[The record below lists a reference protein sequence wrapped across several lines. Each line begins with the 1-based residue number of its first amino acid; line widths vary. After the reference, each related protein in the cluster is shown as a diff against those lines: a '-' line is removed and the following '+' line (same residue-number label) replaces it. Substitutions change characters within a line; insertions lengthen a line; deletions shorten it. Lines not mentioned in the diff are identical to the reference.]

1 MFTEG
6 DFDLF
11 FNLTIN
17 QKMLPT
23 AVEEINV
30 CDVFLGVKRY
40 KNLLMNDI

>member
-1 MFTEG
+1 MYRG

-11 FNLTIN
+11 FNLTLN

-23 AVEEINV
+23 AVKEINFRH
-30 CDVFLGVKRY
+30 VFLGVKRY